1 MTSNLSK
8 IRPKLRTQGRVT
20 GNFGRNRVEGKRG
33 TLELSKQTLSKDN
46 LKVPSTVDVYNR
58 LREAYYNTDDAGLKR
73 FLLDE
78 IRKQELRKVT
88 ISLSR
93 PPVSSEFWEE
103 VKRVR

>member
-20 GNFGRNRVEGKRG
+20 GNFGRNRVEGKRT

-46 LKVPSTVDVYNR
+46 LKVPSPTDVYDR
-58 LREAYYNTDDAGLKR
+58 LREAYHKTDDAGLKR
-73 FLLDE
+73 FLFGE

-88 ISLSR
+88 TSFSK